1 MLSGAEKNFATYT
14 HGVQDTLRMPY
25 DKHSLMHYGNKEFT
39 KNYADTLQDIEN
51 PDESLG
57 GRTLSKIDTKQIL
70 MLYKCKKPRYKVRQG
85 KSILLTFLMLPD
97 DSEIM
102 QAL

>member
-1 MLSGAEKNFATYT
+1 MCAGAEKNFATYS

-39 KNYADTLQDIEN
+39 KNYADTLQDKEN

-57 GRTLSKIDTKQIL
+57 GRTMSKIDNKQIL
-70 MLYKCKKPRYKVRQG
+70 MLYKCKKPRYKVRKG
-85 KSILLTFLMLPD
+85 KLI
-97 DSEIM
+97 
-102 QAL
+102 A